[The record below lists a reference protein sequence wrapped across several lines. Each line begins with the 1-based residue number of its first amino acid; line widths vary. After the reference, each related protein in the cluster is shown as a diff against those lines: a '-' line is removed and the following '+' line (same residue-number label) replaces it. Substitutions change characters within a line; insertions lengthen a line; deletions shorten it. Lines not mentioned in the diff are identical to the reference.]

1 MKKFLSGLSKIIFS
15 RALIM
20 ILIVLL
26 QFLVLV
32 WGGYALASK
41 SDYLYY
47 AMYLCGALVVTAIVN
62 TDEPAEFKLTWAVI
76 TIVLPMVGILLY
88 AFNKSNWGMISLKH
102 KVDEELLV
110 SKHLIRI
117 SDGTKDALLTQDA
130 DFRRFSGYM
139 DEKCGYPTYHNT
151 KVTYYPIGEENIE
164 AIKEELKKAER
175 FIFIEYFI
183 IAEGQVWN
191 GILDILKEKVKE
203 GVEVRVMYDGLCS
216 LFKLPIHYAKKLCD
230 MGINAK
236 LFAPVIPFFSTTQ
249 NNRDHRKIVVID
261 GKVAFTGGVNMADEY
276 ANLKV
281 LFGHWK
287 DIGVKIEGR
296 AVMSMTRL
304 FIQNWNLYGE
314 IEKDYEKYLDEELVE
329 HKPEQDGYVI
339 PYGDTP
345 TTKYEIGKTVYEDII
360 THANEYIHIMTPY
373 FIVDRE
379 FLSTV
384 KYAAFK
390 GLDVKIIIP
399 HIPDKKIPYYVG
411 RTFYPELLEAGVE
424 VYEYA
429 PGFVHAKSVVAD
441 GKMAALGSVNLDY
454 RSFYHHFECGVYL
467 YKNSSIYDME
477 KDFEETLSKCI
488 RVTPDYYRKEI
499 PLRQKLIGQ
508 SFKIFAPLL

>member
-1 MKKFLSGLSKIIFS
+1 MKRFLTGLSKIIFS
-15 RALIM
+15 RALIIM
-20 ILIVLL
+20 LIVLL

-32 WGGYALASK
+32 GGAYALASK

-47 AMYLCGALVVTAIVN
+47 AMYLCGALVVMAVVN
-62 TDEPAEFKLTWAVI
+62 KDEPAEFKLTWAVI
-76 TIVLPMVGILLY
+76 TIILPMVGILLY
-88 AFNKSNWGMISLKH
+88 AFNKSNWGMVSLKH

-110 SKHLIRI
+110 SRHLLRI
-117 SDGTKDALLTQDA
+117 SPGTEKEVMKQDP

-139 DEKCGYPTYHNT
+139 DQKCGYPTYHNT
-151 KVTYYPIGEENIE
+151 RVTYYPIGEENLE
-164 AIKEELKKAER
+164 AIKEELTKAEK

-183 IAEGQVWN
+183 IAEGQVW
-191 GILDILKEKVKE
+191 GDILEILKEKVAE

-216 LFKLPIHYAKKLCD
+216 LFKLPYHYVRKLRE

-249 NNRDHRKIVVID
+249 NNRDHRKILVID
-261 GKVAFTGGVNMADEY
+261 GHTAFTGGVNLADEY

-287 DIGVKIEGR
+287 DIGVKLEGR
-296 AVMSMTRL
+296 AVLSMTRM
-304 FIQNWNLYGE
+304 FIQNWNLYGDV
-314 IEKDYEKYLDEELVE
+314 EKDYEKYLIEPEE
-329 HKPEQDGYVI
+329 KPEEDGFVI

-379 FLSTV
+379 FLSTI

-390 GLDVKIIIP
+390 GVDVKIIIP

-411 RTFYPELLEAGVE
+411 RTFYPELLDAGVKI
-424 VYEYA
+424 YEYA

-441 GKMAALGSVNLDY
+441 GKMAAIGSVNLDY

-467 YKNSSIYDME
+467 YRNSSIYDME
-477 KDFEETLSKCI
+477 KDFDATLSKCI
-488 RVTPDYYRKEI
+488 MVTPDYYKKEI
-499 PLRQKLIGQ
+499 PRRQKLLGQ
-508 SFKIFAPLL
+508 SVKLFAPLL